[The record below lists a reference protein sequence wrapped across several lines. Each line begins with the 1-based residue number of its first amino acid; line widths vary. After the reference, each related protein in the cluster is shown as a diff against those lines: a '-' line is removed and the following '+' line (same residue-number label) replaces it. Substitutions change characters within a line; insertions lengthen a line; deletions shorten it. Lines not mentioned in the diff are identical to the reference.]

1 MLIQQFLYLLGSED
15 YGLAGSP
22 NPLFSCGGNHSLM
35 APHDEGNS
43 TLCTSDL
50 QALFELAEI
59 LFDQEN
65 VNTS

>member
-1 MLIQQFLYLLGSED
+1 MLIQQFLYLED

-22 NPLFSCGGNHSLM
+22 NPLFSSCGGNHSLM